1 MLEQQ
6 IKALQEKQELTFAQI
21 QEAADFLLDADA
33 GDDLKATFLTLL
45 TAKGETPAEIAAFV
59 ECFLEYSLNPHF
71 RLLDLSGPS
80 LDIVGTGG
88 DKLNLFNVSTT
99 SMFVAV
105 GAGAVV
111 TKHGNRG
118 MTSKSGGADVLEALG
133 VPIELP
139 PDEFRECV
147 EKCRC
152 GFVFAPV
159 YHPSFKVVAPVR
171 QRLGKQNIRTIFNL
185 LGPLMNPVRPE
196 CQLIGVPREEM
207 APVFAEILQRL
218 GRSRA
223 WVVSGKTADGRGVD
237 EVSLMGPT
245 TICSGGLYLEHKT
258 WEICPE
264 DFGLETSELEPLVG
278 GDALVNAKIMEGILS
293 GKDRGPRRDII
304 LLNSACAIA
313 SAGLAPS
320 ISAGVIKAMDS
331 ISSGEALGALRRLQ
345 AFGKSVRHG

>member
-1 MLEQQ
+1 MLKDQLDILREKGELSYEQ
-6 IKALQEKQELTFAQI
+6 IS
-21 QEAADFLLDADA
+21 EAADYLLDEQ
-33 GDDLKATFLTLL
+33 GDENIKAEFLTLL
-45 TAKGETPAEIAAFV
+45 AVKGETPGEIAAFV

-133 VPIELP
+133 VPITLP
-139 PDEFRECV
+139 PDQFRDCV
-147 EKCRC
+147 EQCGC

-196 CQLIGVPREEM
+196 CQLIGVPNPDM

-223 WVVSGKTADGRGVD
+223 WVVSGRTADGRGVD

-245 TICSGGLYLEHKT
+245 MICSGGLYMEHRT
-258 WEICPE
+258 WEIRPE
-264 DFGLETSELEPLVG
+264 DFGLETSPLEPLVG
-278 GDALVNAKIMEGILS
+278 GDADVNARILEDILEGRD
-293 GKDRGPRRDII
+293 KGPRRDII
-304 LLNSACAIA
+304 MLNSACAIV
-313 SAGLAPS
+313 SAGLAADIPGGLKKAAES
-320 ISAGVIKAMDS
+320 IDS
-331 ISSGEALGALRRLQ
+331 GAAVNALRRLQ
-345 AFGKSVRHG
+345 EYGKKVKHV